1 MSKTMTKHEIN
12 MKKFRRINNKS
23 LRQHLIHKFLNS
35 YGYDKGQVTAQAIV
49 DDILKTIEHYFVVR
63 KPLEQMAQGKTPPDE
78 FSDERYLRYG
88 QLVWMAVPVDE
99 FPGRGKSIVKT
110 RMKPV
115 ILTYLASEDME
126 SIQHGFSSRKLRI
139 NRMVR
144 WCEEAYDQGAL
155 LTQLDL
161 AVLLNVCD
169 AVVSDYVNEFQRASG
184 RILPTRGN
192 IHDMSG
198 AITHKREIIT
208 LYLQGCLTPTIA
220 KKTRHSKDAVDRY
233 IKDYESVKL
242 VRTAIDDI
250 DKISQII
257 HLSKRVVSQYLDL
270 IPEDEFASIELNE
283 SKSLVPESVEKRP
296 LDQQ

>member
-1 MSKTMTKHEIN
+1 MSKAITKHEIN
-12 MKKFRRINNKS
+12 MKKFRRINDKS
-23 LRQHLIHKFLNS
+23 LRQHLIYKFLNS
-35 YGYDKGQVTAQAIV
+35 YGYDKGEVTAQAIV

-78 FSDERYLRYG
+78 RYLRYG

-99 FPGRGKSIVKT
+99 FPERGKSIVKT

-115 ILTYLASEDME
+115 ILTYLASEDIE
-126 SIQHGFSSRKLRI
+126 TIRGGFTSRQLRM

-161 AVLLNVCD
+161 AVLMNVCD
-169 AVVSDYVNEFQRASG
+169 KVVSDYVNEFQRATG

-220 KKTRHSKDAVDRY
+220 RKTRHSKDAVDRY
-233 IKDYESVKL
+233 IRDYEVVKL
-242 VRTAIDDI
+242 VRNATTDV
-250 DKISQII
+250 DKISQIT
-257 HLSKRVVSQYLDL
+257 HLSKRVISQYLDL
-270 IPEDEFASIELNE
+270 IPANELASIEL
-283 SKSLVPESVEKRP
+283 KLLAPESEEKRL
-296 LDQQ
+296 LDDQ

>member
-1 MSKTMTKHEIN
+1 MSKAITKHEVN
-12 MKKFRRINNKS
+12 LKKFRRINDKS

-35 YGYDKGQVTAQAIV
+35 YGYDKGEVTAQAIV

-63 KPLEQMAQGKTPPDE
+63 KPLEQMAQGKPPLDE
-78 FSDERYLRYG
+78 HYLRYG
-88 QLVWMAVPVDE
+88 QLVWMAVPVNE
-99 FPGRGKSIVKT
+99 LPHRGKSIAMT

-115 ILTYLASEDME
+115 ILTYLASQDIET
-126 SIQHGFSSRKLRI
+126 IRNGFTSRQLRM
-139 NRMVR
+139 NRMIR

-169 AVVSDYVNEFQRASG
+169 AVVSDYVNEYQRTSG
-184 RILPTRGN
+184 RMLPTRGN
-192 IHDMSG
+192 IHDLSG

-233 IKDYESVKL
+233 IRDYENVKL
-242 VRTAIDDI
+242 VRKVTADI
-250 DKISQII
+250 DSISQIT
-257 HLSKRVVSQYLDL
+257 HLSKRVIKQYLDL
-270 IPEDEFASIELNE
+270 IPDEEIEAMTSELEHVEEKALNN
-283 SKSLVPESVEKRP
+283 
-296 LDQQ
+296 Q